1 MRKINVLEIEY
12 KEVFNGDYAV
22 KIKYQN
28 EDVLKRGEFED
39 EEIGVKSVNCP
50 EFDKRTLF
58 VCGKNT
64 DKDNRYNIVS
74 SKKLEEIK
82 SKIKKINEKYGIKP
96 RWIGEYG
103 EEYYY
108 VTDKFGVEVDVEQR
122 TYLDKYRYGLGNY
135 FKTFEEAKEKADKI
149 ISIFKGECR

>member
-1 MRKINVLEIEY
+1 MKKINVLEIEY
-12 KEVFNGDYAV
+12 KEIFNGDYAV

-28 EDVLKRGEFED
+28 EDVLKRGKFVD
-39 EEIGVKSVNCP
+39 DEIGVESVVVP
-50 EFDKRTLF
+50 EFDSYTLY
-58 VCGKNT
+58 VRGKNT
-64 DKDNRYNIVS
+64 DDDDKYNIVS
-74 SKKLEEIK
+74 SKKLAEIK
-82 SKIKKINEKYGIKP
+82 AKVEKINEKYGIKP

-122 TYLDKYRYGLGNY
+122 TYLDKYRHGLGNY
-135 FKTFEEAKEKADKI
+135 FKTFKEAKEKADKI

>member
-1 MRKINVLEIEY
+1 MKKINVLEIEY

-28 EDVLKRGEFED
+28 EDILKRGEFVD
-39 EEIGVKSVNCP
+39 DEIGVESDNVP
-50 EFDKRTLF
+50 EFYRYTLF
-58 VCGKNT
+58 VRGKNK
-64 DKDNRYNIVS
+64 DKDNRYHIVS

-82 SKIKKINEKYGIKP
+82 SKVKKINEKYGIKP

-108 VTDKFGVEVDVEQR
+108 VTDRLRVEVDIEQR
-122 TYLDKYRYGLGNY
+122 TYLDRYRYGLGNY
-135 FKTFEEAKEKADKI
+135 FKTFKEAKEKADKI